1 MVVSGNLLLQAKSP
15 LITAYEHITEAA
27 LACCT
32 AAWKA
37 GR

>member
-1 MVVSGNLLLQAKSP
+1 MVVSVNLSLQAKSP

-27 LACCT
+27 PASCT